1 MQYDELTPPGPGR
14 WALDRSHFPGGT
26 TPICQ
31 WLTEES
37 MAAGLGRAFADLGV
51 PADSVQARFV
61 DGFMYTR
68 LRPLLRPDA
77 ASTKLP
83 PAVVLRVAT
92 RVHPEFRRREKAA
105 ATALRTRP
113 WLEVASR
120 WESDTKPALEAQNR
134 RFQAVDTD
142 ALDDADLARH
152 VGELL
157 EHCRI
162 HAEMHFWL
170 HGHDLGPIARYLYT
184 CQRWGISAADALPAL
199 TGASPSTSAP
209 LRQLVRLRALIDA
222 AGVVPASLDDV
233 RAVSPETA
241 ALLDDY
247 LAQRGQ
253 VIVTRYDIDGL
264 TLGELPG
271 TVLLS
276 ILGATPAEDDGHEA
290 AILALRARVPDGE
303 RALFDE
309 VLGDARAV
317 MDMRDDNGPLTV
329 EWPAGLLRRALLT
342 VGTRLAATGRI
353 ADAEHA
359 LELTPAEARVIM
371 RTGTPTAA
379 DLSERAAERARQ
391 ARLTPPLV
399 LGPEEPA
406 PPLDVLPPNLAQMV
420 AMVQTAL
427 SQMGMLG
434 ERIVDPLAGAGI
446 GTEPYRGRVRIA
458 TTPEQAIDTL
468 EPGDVLVVRATS
480 PAFNAVLS
488 IAGAV
493 VTAEGGPLSHAAVLA
508 RELGIPAVVG
518 ASGAL
523 DLHDGALVEVDPRVG
538 AVRVLTG

>member
-1 MQYDELTPPGPGR
+1 MTAEQQAPTPSP
-14 WALDRSHFPGGT
+14 
-26 TPICQ
+26 
-31 WLTEES
+31 
-37 MAAGLGRAFADLGV
+37 
-51 PADSVQARFV
+51 
-61 DGFMYTR
+61 
-68 LRPLLRPDA
+68 
-77 ASTKLP
+77 
-83 PAVVLRVAT
+83 
-92 RVHPEFRRREKAA
+92 
-105 ATALRTRP
+105 
-113 WLEVASR
+113 
-120 WESDTKPALEAQNR
+120 
-134 RFQAVDTD
+134 
-142 ALDDADLARH
+142 
-152 VGELL
+152 
-157 EHCRI
+157 
-162 HAEMHFWL
+162 
-170 HGHDLGPIARYLYT
+170 LGPIARYLYT
-184 CQRWGISAADALPAL
+184 CQRWGITAADALPAL
-199 TGASPSTSAP
+199 AGASPSTSEP
-209 LRQLVRLRALIDA
+209 LRQLVRLRALVDA
-222 AGVVPASLDDV
+222 AGVVPSSLDDI
-233 RAVSPETA
+233 RAASPEAA
-241 ALLDDY
+241 ALLDEY

-253 VIVTRYDIDGL
+253 LIVTRYDIDGL

-276 ILGATPAEDDGHEA
+276 VLGATPVEDDGHEL
-290 AILALRARVPDGE
+290 AILTLCARVPDGE

-309 VLGDARAV
+309 VLHDARAV
-317 MDMRDDNGPLTV
+317 MNMRDDNGPLTV

-359 LELTPAEARVIM
+359 LELTPAEARVVL
-371 RTGTPTAA
+371 RTATPTAA
-379 DLSERAAERARQ
+379 ELAARAEERARQ
-391 ARLTPPLV
+391 ARRSPPPV

-434 ERIVDPLAGAGI
+434 ERIVDPLSGAGV

-458 TTPEQAIDTL
+458 TSPEQAIDAL

-523 DLHDGALVEVDPRVG
+523 DLQDGSLVEVDPRMG